1 MAEKNT
7 LSILETIKKKMH
19 KLDQKS
25 EKTVA
30 PASSNEEFQYI
41 SSTAKVETAAVL
53 ETKVSE
59 QKINTKMPKF
69 EDDLDLE
76 NLEKEIAPPVAEASK
91 NKNPEALDDFN
102 LDDFDLDSEAKT
114 PAVVSSTAGMKQN
127 EVGDFSEDEIEDFED
142 EIDIAEDE
150 VVEEE
155 VEEEHQELLAEDVD
169 WLGNK
174 IVTDEV
180 EEIPAVVTP
189 KVDDLDLTFGEEDHE
204 ETDKTKHDELDL
216 EHLEEEPVEEENE
229 EEDVLDLEADEEKDD
244 DLDLEHLDEEEHNE
258 EEHEEEDVLDLEVDE
273 EHKDEDDDLDLEHL
287 DEEEHEEEDILD
299 LEVDEE
305 HKDEDDDLDLE
316 HLDEEEYNEEEH
328 EEEDILDLENHE
340 EKKPP
345 MEIKE
350 ESDEEDDLNF
360 DDLESL
366 PPKKLEPQIHK
377 DLDDDLDLELE
388 IADKKLEALKIQ
400 TPPFLAPKDTL
411 ANGIDLFDLEMKEKP
426 ISQTA
431 SKISSNNEID
441 LEFEKE
447 IMGLKPASLPEK
459 SVEDFISNPAPFQP
473 QVTQQNYSSQSQVSV
488 MNSPKGTNNTG
499 NGIYDST
506 LRQVGD
512 SVRKLIDAKN
522 VVSGISTFSQGPAFV
537 ELAAHLMEP
546 KLEKWLNE
554 HLPELVEKIVREEI
568 KKIIPKD

>member
-1 MAEKNT
+1 
-7 LSILETIKKKMH
+7 
-19 KLDQKS
+19 
-25 EKTVA
+25 
-30 PASSNEEFQYI
+30 
-41 SSTAKVETAAVL
+41 
-53 ETKVSE
+53 
-59 QKINTKMPKF
+59 
-69 EDDLDLE
+69 
-76 NLEKEIAPPVAEASK
+76 
-91 NKNPEALDDFN
+91 
-102 LDDFDLDSEAKT
+102 
-114 PAVVSSTAGMKQN
+114 
-127 EVGDFSEDEIEDFED
+127 
-142 EIDIAEDE
+142 
-150 VVEEE
+150 
-155 VEEEHQELLAEDVD
+155 
-169 WLGNK
+169 
-174 IVTDEV
+174 
-180 EEIPAVVTP
+180 
-189 KVDDLDLTFGEEDHE
+189 
-204 ETDKTKHDELDL
+204 
-216 EHLEEEPVEEENE
+216 
-229 EEDVLDLEADEEKDD
+229 
-244 DLDLEHLDEEEHNE
+244 
-258 EEHEEEDVLDLEVDE
+258 
-273 EHKDEDDDLDLEHL
+273 
-287 DEEEHEEEDILD
+287 
-299 LEVDEE
+299 
-305 HKDEDDDLDLE
+305 
-316 HLDEEEYNEEEH
+316 
-328 EEEDILDLENHE
+328 
-340 EKKPP
+340 

-350 ESDEEDDLNF
+350 ESHEEDDLNF

-400 TPPFLAPKDTL
+400 TPPFLAPKDIL

-431 SKISSNNEID
+431 SKTASNNEID

-459 SVEDFISNPAPFQP
+459 SVEDFISNPASFQP
-473 QVTQQNYSSQSQVSV
+473 QVAQQNYGSQSQVSV

-537 ELAAHLMEP
+537 ELATHLMEP

>member
-41 SSTAKVETAAVL
+41 SSAAKVEAAAVL
-53 ETKVSE
+53 EVKVPE
-59 QKINTKMPKF
+59 QKIDTTF
-69 EDDLDLE
+69 EDDLGLEDLGT
-76 NLEKEIAPPVAEASK
+76 EIAPPIPNTPPVAEASE
-91 NKNPEALDDFN
+91 NKQPEALDDFN

-114 PAVVSSTAGMKQN
+114 PAIVAPTAEVKQN
-127 EVGDFSEDEIEDFED
+127 EVGDFSEDDIEDFED

-150 VVEEE
+150 VVKEE
-155 VEEEHQELLAEDVD
+155 VEEEHQDLVAGDVD

-189 KVDDLDLTFGEEDHE
+189 KVDDLDLTFGEEAHE
-204 ETDKTKHDELDL
+204 EVDETKHDELDL
-216 EHLEEEPVEEENE
+216 EHLEEEQIEETHE
-229 EEDVLDLEADEEKDD
+229 EEDALDLEADEEKDD

-258 EEHEEEDVLDLEVDE
+258 EEYEEEDVLDLEVDE
-273 EHKDEDDDLDLEHL
+273 EHKENKSVEDDDLDFAELE
-287 DEEEHEEEDILD
+287 
-299 LEVDEE
+299 
-305 HKDEDDDLDLE
+305 K
-316 HLDEEEYNEEEH
+316 
-328 EEEDILDLENHE
+328 HE
-340 EKKPP
+340 EKKPA

-350 ESDEEDDLNF
+350 ESHEDDDLNF

-388 IADKKLEALKIQ
+388 MADKKLEAPKIQ
-400 TPPFLAPKDTL
+400 TPPFLAPKDTS
-411 ANGIDLFDLEMKEKP
+411 ADGIDLFDLEMKEKP

-431 SKISSNNEID
+431 PNNEID

-473 QVTQQNYSSQSQVSV
+473 QVAQQNYDSQSQISV
-488 MNSPKGTNNTG
+488 MNSPKGTNNMG

-537 ELAAHLMEP
+537 ELATHLMEP

-554 HLPELVEKIVREEI
+554 HLPELVEQIVREEI

>member
-59 QKINTKMPKF
+59 QKIDTTMPKF

-102 LDDFDLDSEAKT
+102 LDDFDLDSEEKT
-114 PAVVSSTAGMKQN
+114 QAVVSSIAKMKQN
-127 EVGDFSEDEIEDFED
+127 EVGDFSEDDIEDFED

-150 VVEEE
+150 IVEEE
-155 VEEEHQELLAEDVD
+155 VEEEHQDLLAEDVD

-174 IVTDEV
+174 IVTDEA

-204 ETDKTKHDELDL
+204 EIDKTKHDELDL

-244 DLDLEHLDEEEHNE
+244 DLDLEHLDEEEYNE
-258 EEHEEEDVLDLEVDE
+258 EEHEEEDALDLEVDE
-273 EHKDEDDDLDLEHL
+273 EK
-287 DEEEHEEEDILD
+287 
-299 LEVDEE
+299 
-305 HKDEDDDLDLE
+305 DDDLDLE

-366 PPKKLEPQIHK
+366 PPKKLEPQINK

-400 TPPFLAPKDTL
+400 TPPFLPPKDTL

-431 SKISSNNEID
+431 SKIFSNNEID

-447 IMGLKPASLPEK
+447 IMGLKPASFSKK
-459 SVEDFISNPAPFQP
+459 SVEDFISNPASFQP
-473 QVTQQNYSSQSQVSV
+473 QVAQQNYSSQSQVSV

-537 ELAAHLMEP
+537 ELATHLMEP

>member
-41 SSTAKVETAAVL
+41 SSTPKVEAAAVL
-53 ETKVSE
+53 EVKVPE
-59 QKINTKMPKF
+59 QKTDTTMPKF
-69 EDDLDLE
+69 EDDLGLEDLGT
-76 NLEKEIAPPVAEASK
+76 EIAPPIPNTPPVAAAVE
-91 NKNPEALDDFN
+91 NKQPEALDDFN

-114 PAVVSSTAGMKQN
+114 PTIVAPTTEAKQN
-127 EVGDFSEDEIEDFED
+127 EVDDFSEDDIEDFED

-150 VVEEE
+150 VAEEE
-155 VEEEHQELLAEDVD
+155 VEKEPQDTAAGDVD

-189 KVDDLDLTFGEEDHE
+189 KVDDLDLNFGEEDHE
-204 ETDKTKHDELDL
+204 ETDETKHDELDL
-216 EHLEEEPVEEENE
+216 ENLEETHE
-229 EEDVLDLEADEEKDD
+229 EEDVFDLEADEEKDD
-244 DLDLEHLDEEEHNE
+244 DLDLEHLDEEENNE
-258 EEHEEEDVLDLEVDE
+258 EDILDLEFDEEHKENESVEDDDLDSEEENVEEHHEEELEEDVLDLED
-273 EHKDEDDDLDLEHL
+273 
-287 DEEEHEEEDILD
+287 HEEESAPKELA
-299 LEVDEE
+299 
-305 HKDEDDDLDLE
+305 ED
-316 HLDEEEYNEEEH
+316 
-328 EEEDILDLENHE
+328 
-340 EKKPP
+340 
-345 MEIKE
+345 
-350 ESDEEDDLNF
+350 DDLNF

-388 IADKKLEALKIQ
+388 MADKKPEALKTQ
-400 TPPFLAPKDTL
+400 TPPVMASKNPSTD
-411 ANGIDLFDLEMKEKP
+411 GIDLFDLEMKEKP

-431 SKISSNNEID
+431 SKISSNDEID

-447 IMGLKPASLPEK
+447 IMGLKPAPLPEK
-459 SVEDFISNPAPFQP
+459 SVEDFINNPAPFQP
-473 QVTQQNYSSQSQVSV
+473 QVAQQNYDSQSQISV
-488 MNSPKGTNNTG
+488 MNSPKGTNNMG

-512 SVRKLIDAKN
+512 SVRKLVDAKN

-537 ELAAHLMEP
+537 ELATHLMEP

-554 HLPELVEKIVREEI
+554 HLPDLVEQIVREEI